1 LGKYKLIVMPYPL
14 MMTTDEASALKAY
27 VVNGGHLFV
36 EARPG
41 WVNEDGHA
49 EEAVPGFGWT
59 EMFGVRESSIDPG
72 KEVAVKWGAQEFTGT
87 SFAEHFCVLEQN
99 ARVVA
104 KFADGTTAAYEHP
117 YGKGRAI
124 LLGTFAG
131 QQNEAKPV
139 GMHPLGEILAKWAGL
154 AQPEWKAPTLVEL
167 REMDG
172 EKGKLVFLFNHGEKA
187 AEVEFAEILQRS
199 AVNVREIVTGETRQ
213 AKGKQFAVKAEVP
226 AQAVRIYRIDY

>member
-1 LGKYKLIVMPYPL
+1 
-14 MMTTDEASALKAY
+14 
-27 VVNGGHLFV
+27 
-36 EARPG
+36 
-41 WVNEDGHA
+41 
-49 EEAVPGFGWT
+49 
-59 EMFGVRESSIDPG
+59 
-72 KEVAVKWGAQEFTGT
+72 
-87 SFAEHFCVLEQN
+87 LEQN